1 MAQVATIILSIALHY
16 FISMLIVTINTITT
30 IIKGYWQQ
38 LLLSTITIAII
49 LPCTTVITI
58 IIFVNYSN
66 KGFGIS
72 AYFVSESVQVLLGG
86 PLDLKNE
93 VHE

>member
-16 FISMLIVTINTITT
+16 FISMLIVTINTTTT
-30 IIKGYWQQ
+30 IIKGYQQQ
-38 LLLSTITIAII
+38 LPLSTITIAII
-49 LPCTTVITI
+49 LPCTAVITI
-58 IIFVNYSN
+58 IISVSYSN

-72 AYFVSESVQVLLGG
+72 AYFMSESQRVLLGEL
-86 PLDLKNE
+86 LDLKIE